1 MVLFRKYR
9 EGNKFQ
15 RESGL
20 RVLPRELHIEV
31 DKQRD
36 PKMKCP
42 IKEVFTQS

>member
-9 EGNKFQ
+9 EGNTFK

-20 RVLPRELHIEV
+20 RVFPRELRIEV
-31 DKQRD
+31 DMQGD

>member
-9 EGNKFQ
+9 EGNTFK
-15 RESGL
+15 RE
-20 RVLPRELHIEV
+20 RVFPRELRIEV
-31 DKQRD
+31 DMQGD